1 MYKIIKN
8 YIVNYF
14 IIILYIFNYSIKNLV
29 TILLNSSEY
38 RKCKLCAPFSKI
50 FILKKFFI

>member
-1 MYKIIKN
+1 MYNKN

-14 IIILYIFNYSIKNLV
+14 VIILYIFNYSIKNLV